1 MERGISDFTEL
12 IKDVPTEQVY
22 VFSEKDAE
30 AIKQLRFLPGNREIK
45 QKKVEQ
51 LIEAFEQGV
60 YIPPILVA
68 LPFRFTTEGNHRLA
82 AALECIK
89 RHVKFT
95 LRVYFYKDE
104 QSLDTA
110 RVINNTQ
117 DRWNANDRLNS
128 YVFEHK
134 PAYMALKSFMDEYP
148 SIFKTKGNVYIVQ
161 AALCV
166 VAKDRN
172 RVSMQRAFNT
182 GKLVINKDHLD
193 WGKQLM
199 SELTIIA
206 EILHSSSVFAR
217 DHSTAWAK
225 ARGRLGIPFGKFVI
239 KLRKKAPN
247 WEEPKDSIEA
257 WFNMY
262 LKIAGL

>member
-1 MERGISDFTEL
+1 MERGISNFTTL

-30 AIKQLRFLPGNREIK
+30 AIKQLHFLPGNREIK

-51 LIEAFEQGV
+51 LVEAFKQGV

-68 LPFRFTTEGNHRLA
+68 LPYRFTTEGNHRLA

-89 RHVKFT
+89 RRIKFT
-95 LRVYFYKDE
+95 LRVYFYRDD
-104 QSLDTA
+104 QSLNTA

-134 PAYMALKSFMDEYP
+134 SAYVALKNFMNKYP
-148 SIFKTKGNVYIVQ
+148 NVFTTKGGIYIVQ
-161 AALCV
+161 AALCI
-166 VAKDRN
+166 VAKDRTIGT
-172 RVSMQRAFNT
+172 MQRAFNC
-182 GKLVINKDHLD
+182 GKLVINEEHLD
-193 WGKQLM
+193 WGNTLM
-199 SELTIIA
+199 SELSIIA
-206 EILHSSSVFAR
+206 EILHSPSVFAR
-217 DHSTAWAK
+217 THSTAWAK
-225 ARGRLGIPFGKFVI
+225 ARERLGMPFNKFVV

-247 WEEPKDSIEA
+247 WEEPKDSLEA